1 MTMKLIWAE
10 AVTKKKLSRFAE
22 IRGDMIDRGIASKKI
37 DMRFLNK
44 VVIKN

>member
-1 MTMKLIWAE
+1 MGRGDYE
-10 AVTKKKLSRFAE
+10 KKLHRFVE
-22 IRGDMIDRGIASKKI
+22 VRGDMIDRGIASKKI